1 MKQTIYNKDGVDLR
15 DFINYTDPLTLN
27 YLANA
32 KYLAGVF
39 QLNSKVSAV
48 AVSRRFQEMLDHKH
62 LSLDTPKEEI
72 IDTLLPIIINKGLTR
87 AMVIGAISD
96 CTTLIRPSAQD
107 SGAYESYFERLKGKV
122 KSTHINKKSPFFDLF
137 ERFTKLTQLEILYQ
151 EQIMEILSDCLSI
164 SAGKADTYRRAFEK
178 GDEKLL
184 QKIKIEF
191 YQKWKNKSTTEEM
204 KEFWEYLVSASG
216 YLFNKSHAV
225 SYSFITYQTVYIK
238 VYIIFMIASGLAE
251 YLHNNDKKIL
261 FLNEAKENDIK
272 ISLPRINNVYL
283 DPTAVMEENKIY
295 LALSNIKHIGEVVA
309 LKLVDKTFDSLDEFA
324 DYASRNGLNKSI
336 IKILI
341 EIDFFAVYNQS
352 KEYLRAYFN
361 SYYQRDIEDREKK
374 FIKKY
379 NGFIYKLKKDEELYE
394 DGEQSCKVIV
404 KKKKWE
410 IEPLRVFNY
419 TNNDIITYLLEY
431 HYLEVPLLDLS
442 QTFSQCTL
450 FEEFDMGLVELGYN
464 KQEDCTKE
472 IIVVKSVDNRS
483 MVGKNGKPFNFSLI
497 RDLGDNSYFY
507 SRQLQISKGSILSM
521 IIKETPKGKN
531 IVTLR
536 VIGEINEEDLVL
548 K

>member
-48 AVSRRFQEMLDHKH
+48 AVSRRFQELLDYKH
-62 LSLDTPKEEI
+62 LPLDTPKEEI
-72 IDTLLPIIINKGLTR
+72 VDTLLPIIINKGITR
-87 AMVIGAISD
+87 AIVISAISD

-107 SGAYESYFERLKGKV
+107 SGAYENYFERLKGKV
-122 KSTHINKKSPFFDLF
+122 KSTHINKKSPFYPLY
-137 ERFTKLTQLEILYQ
+137 EKFTKLTQLEILYQ
-151 EQIMEILSDCLSI
+151 EQIMEVLGDCLSI

-191 YQKWKNKSTTEEM
+191 YKKWKEKSTTEEM
-204 KEFWEYLVSASG
+204 KEFWEYLISASG

-261 FLNEAKENDIK
+261 FLNEAKENGIK
-272 ISLPRINNVYL
+272 ISLPRLNNVYL
-283 DPTAVMEENKIY
+283 DPTAVMEENTIY
-295 LALSNIKHIGEVVA
+295 LALSNIKHIGETIA
-309 LKLVDKTFDSLDEFA
+309 LKLVDKTFSSLDEFA

-341 EIDFFAVYNQS
+341 EIDFFESFNQS
-352 KEYLRAYFN
+352 KEDLRAYFN
-361 SYYQRDIEDREKK
+361 LYYQKDIEDREKK

-379 NGFIYKLKKDEELYE
+379 NGFIYKLKKDEELHE
-394 DGEQSCKVIV
+394 DGEQTCKVII

-410 IEPLRVFNY
+410 IEPLREFNY
-419 TNNDIITYLLEY
+419 TNKDIITYLLEY

-464 KQEDCTKE
+464 KEEDCTKE

-483 MVGKNGKPFNFSLI
+483 MISKNGKPFNFSLI

-507 SRQLQISKGSILSM
+507 SKQLQISKGSILSM

-531 IVTLR
+531 IVALR
-536 VIGEINEEDLVL
+536 VIGEINEEDLII